1 MQTRPA
7 TRLIAAEVVRR
18 GSRENATFRLVLI
31 LLVSLAF
38 SFTASGKEIEEVFS
52 TTEVSE
58 YNRWLRDHAE
68 VRLPPIY
75 ITVGGPAWFES
86 SRRPYPASRASFY
99 DNAGDLVRELELDEA
114 GTHVSV
120 SPTRDRLFVYRR
132 NQLKGTDGMTSS
144 LTVYDS
150 QGNIAF
156 EIDPA
161 CLVTPS
167 YGLVFRNVWLG
178 HEPAKDTLWVLDAR
192 GNVICRIGGPRAPYL
207 SDGCLLHSP
216 DTTHVLVLGMDGRRL
231 VAIDGDGSV
240 LWDGLLPQMGKLLGI
255 SDSGRW
261 VAIETE
267 GNIMLLDLDASESHM
282 LHSSH
287 PGGIQGRSSHVALS
301 DDNQTIAVYR
311 KGEPGTLEFLDFT
324 GSTKGAPV
332 SIDLPGGLRDM
343 RFMGDRLLMVSGSDE
358 VATVTLDGSVRTQA
372 NVADPA
378 RRVCFYEGGLA
389 FVSDSQMT
397 VYRLGEQ

>member
-1 MQTRPA
+1 MRRDSRKNA
-7 TRLIAAEVVRR
+7 VYRLA
-18 GSRENATFRLVLI
+18 LI

-38 SFTASGKEIEEVFS
+38 SFTASGMEIEEVFS

-75 ITVGGPAWFES
+75 ITVGGPAWRES
-86 SRRPYPASRASFY
+86 CRRPFPASRASFY
-99 DNAGDLVRELELDEA
+99 DNAGNLVRELKLDEP
-114 GTHVSV
+114 GSSVSV

-132 NQLKGTDGMTSS
+132 NQLEGTDGMTSS

-156 EIDPA
+156 EVDPA
-161 CLVTPS
+161 CIVTPS
-167 YGLVFRNVWLG
+167 YGLVFRSVWLG
-178 HEPAKDTLWVLDAR
+178 YEPLKDTLEVLGAR
-192 GNVICRIGGPRAPYL
+192 GNVIRRIGGPRAPYL
-207 SDGCLLHSP
+207 SDDCLLHSP
-216 DTTHVLVLGMDGRRL
+216 DTTHVLVLGMDCRRL

-240 LWDGLLPQMGKLLGI
+240 LWDEVLPQSGKLLGM
-255 SDSGRW
+255 SNSGRW
-261 VAIETE
+261 VAIGTG
-267 GNIMLLDLDASESHM
+267 GNVVLLDLDASESHA

-287 PGGIQGRSSHVALS
+287 PGGIQGRVSHVALS

-311 KGEPGTLEFLDFT
+311 KGELGTVEFLDFT
-324 GSTKGAPV
+324 GPTKGAPV

-343 RFMGDRLLMVSGSDE
+343 RFIGDRLLMVSGNDE
-358 VATVTLDGSVRTQA
+358 VATVTLDGAVRTQT

-378 RRVCFYEGGLA
+378 RRVCFYDDGLA

-397 VYRLGEQ
+397 IYRLGGQ